1 MLYIR
6 TEDTA
11 VRFIR
16 QKNFT
21 VIQAERAGLLPSYS
35 VQSVLDLVWD
45 DERRFSI
52 RQEAW
57 ERYRTNSINEL
68 NGSPA
73 AKNTVSHIKSLLAAG
88 NDIVI
93 AVPEYRGFYHSAR
106 RIIAE
111 WLYGQNIH
119 DIDSDADVPAGEI
132 PGLPAC
138 IPGQETLM
146 DTRRSDN
153 INAGRSLFLEP
164 GLLLIDQNGGLF
176 VYLGYYAGR
185 LPAVNNRI
193 DEGYL
198 YIRIWPWDTV
208 KDLDTATDS
217 QIIQCRQGLRAH
229 IHPALLEYWAC
240 YTQSPKH
247 FPKRRQVIDLSAI
260 WTDIQKIDGLVRIAG
275 TKPKRKR

>member
-11 VRFIR
+11 ARFMK

-21 VIQAERAGLLPSYS
+21 VIQARRAGLLPSYS

-52 RQEAW
+52 RQETW
-57 ERYRTNSINEL
+57 EQYRTNSFDEL
-68 NGSPA
+68 DKSPA
-73 AKNTVSHIKSLLAAG
+73 ARDTAAHIKALLASG
-88 NDIVI
+88 KDIVI
-93 AVPEYRGFYHSAR
+93 VVPEYRDFYHSAR
-106 RIIAE
+106 RVIAE
-111 WLYGQNIH
+111 WLYSRGIHAAVPDVNI
-119 DIDSDADVPAGEI
+119 PAGQI
-132 PGLPAC
+132 AALPAC
-138 IPGQETLM
+138 LPGQEERM

-176 VYLGYYAGR
+176 VYLGYYRGR
-185 LPAVNNRI
+185 LPSANDRI

-198 YIRIWPWDTV
+198 YIQIWPWDTG
-208 KDLDTATDS
+208 KDLDAMTDG
-217 QIIQCRQGLRAH
+217 QIIQCRQGLKAH
-229 IHPALLEYWAC
+229 IQPVLLDCWAC

-247 FPKRRQVIDLSAI
+247 FPERDRTIDLSSI
-260 WTDIQKIDGLVRIAG
+260 WADIQKMDNLIRIG
-275 TKPKRKR
+275 DTKPRKKR